1 MNKIIAIIVVLFGIH
16 SIFAAGTNPPPPPP
30 TPPPPPGLQLDSM
43 AIILFFLA
51 LVLGFYSLKKYI
63 FIKKGS

>member
-1 MNKIIAIIVVLFGIH
+1 MNKIIVIIVVLFGIH
-16 SIFAAGTNPPPPPP
+16 SIFAAGTNPP
-30 TPPPPPGLQLDSM
+30 TPPPPPGLPLDSI
-43 AIILFFLA
+43 AIILFFLV

>member
-16 SIFAAGTNPPPPPP
+16 SIFAAGTNPPP
-30 TPPPPPGLQLDSM
+30 TPPPPPGLPLDSM

>member
-16 SIFAAGTNPPPPPP
+16 SIFAAGTNPPPP
-30 TPPPPPGLQLDSM
+30 TPPPPPGLPLDSM

-63 FIKKGS
+63 FIKKGSY